1 MINCQK
7 VSILNR
13 ENQIPETFRNPYLE
27 TLDKNLK
34 IPKDLTLPTE
44 QNISSMNNKELHTK
58 LPTNHKNL
66 SNSKAITLPR
76 SDKHNLMK
84 NMDLSLPTS
93 KTDQSILETSQITIP
108 LGKEDE
114 KLIYPNQNSQ
124 DPKVLETKGKEI
136 LKTQMIEPQTK
147 DQINKKNQIVME
159 ENYTALESSI
169 IESLP
174 EKSILSTNVIKI
186 NKKEKNFLKKLS
198 SLFSFRSCLQPKKFY
213 YSSQPSFCNNTMQNK
228 SITPAH
234 LMNESRYSTSSVQT
248 YSTQPSQPQEN
259 WTVGMKIST
268 HSTSPVQQTQ
278 IQSPNFHY
286 PSDLKS
292 ELEDSHSDLLTP
304 LLKSAQQ
311 KK

>member
-1 MINCQK
+1 MMINCQK
-7 VSILNR
+7 VSILNTKNR
-13 ENQIPETFRNPYLE
+13 IPETFRNPYLE
-27 TLDKNLK
+27 TLDKNMK
-34 IPKDLTLPTE
+34 IPKDLTLPTDR
-44 QNISSMNNKELHTK
+44 NISSMKNKDLHSK
-58 LPTNHKNL
+58 LPTEHKNL

-93 KTDQSILETSQITIP
+93 ETDQTILETNKLTIP
-108 LGKEDE
+108 LGEDDE
-114 KLIYPNQNSQ
+114 KLIYPNLNSL

-136 LKTQMIEPQTK
+136 LKTQMIE
-147 DQINKKNQIVME
+147 
-159 ENYTALESSI
+159 
-169 IESLP
+169 
-174 EKSILSTNVIKI
+174 
-186 NKKEKNFLKKLS
+186 
-198 SLFSFRSCLQPKKFY
+198 
-213 YSSQPSFCNNTMQNK
+213 
-228 SITPAH
+228 
-234 LMNESRYSTSSVQT
+234 
-248 YSTQPSQPQEN
+248 
-259 WTVGMKIST
+259 